1 MSTLVVGD
9 DTDLLALLCYHAR
22 LDKFY
27 VYFRPEPK
35 KGKGISKNYDIK
47 EIKETLGTDVCGFVL
62 FVHAKLGCDTTSRLF
77 GFGKAV
83 ALKKMRSNKAF
94 QRSMEISFYQMVN
107 LRTSWCSR

>member
-47 EIKETLGTDVCGFVL
+47 EIKKLSEPMSAGL
-62 FVHAKLGCDTTSRLF
+62 FSLC
-77 GFGKAV
+77 
-83 ALKKMRSNKAF
+83 MPN
-94 QRSMEISFYQMVN
+94 
-107 LRTSWCSR
+107 